1 MCSLSLQPNVLYL
14 WPESAENEY
23 LPLFRDL
30 RWQVTSLLPPT
41 TTLQS
46 PFLPFF
52 PNSCP
57 LNLTTTECMA
67 HFGFSLMFRVRDTST
82 QILGGAS
89 MGVASLFW
97 FYLFLTLRVCISQG
111 EPKKKKQNKNKNKQ
125 KQTKKPPPGPETNT
139 FWQTLRICTL
149 FSSVHYTIL
158 MPTSMRFPF
167 YKIIFLVNHFFQMS
181 VNYHLMLIM

>member
-111 EPKKKKQNKNKNKQ
+111 EPKKQNKTKTKTNKNKQ
-125 KQTKKPPPGPETNT
+125 KNPHQVQRLTHFGKHFAFVPYFLAFTIQSLCPPPWD
-139 FWQTLRICTL
+139 FHSI
-149 FSSVHYTIL
+149 
-158 MPTSMRFPF
+158 
-167 YKIIFLVNHFFQMS
+167 K
-181 VNYHLMLIM
+181 